1 MNLTTIIAMITATP
15 NTKLKIIL
23 ILAQLAL
30 DLAAFIS
37 P

>member
-1 MNLTTIIAMITATP
+1 MNLTTIIAMIIATP
-15 NTKLKIIL
+15 NTKLKIMQF
-23 ILAQLAL
+23 LALLAL